1 MSEVVTYQRE
11 GAIGVIAV
19 NYPPV
24 NALSQVMRSGLLA
37 ALDEGQNDADAK
49 ALLLVCEGKTFI
61 AGADIREFGQPMQ
74 EPALPSVVDALES
87 SDKPIIAA
95 IHGTALGGGLEVALG
110 CDYRVALDSARV
122 GLPEVKLGLLPGAGG
137 TQRLPRLAG
146 ARKSLEMITS
156 GDFVPAGDALEAG
169 IVDSVEAGSD
179 SRAVGLAFAQKV
191 VDEGRPVRRVR
202 DLTEKLSVEQGS
214 EVFGEF
220 RASLEK
226 KARGLFAPFK
236 CVDAVEAAFELPFE
250 QGMQRERELFQEC
263 MESPQR
269 AGLVH
274 AFFAEREVSKVPGL
288 PKDTPVR
295 DVERVGIIGA
305 GTMGGGIAM
314 NFANAGIPVRLLE
327 VKQEALDKGLGVIRK
342 NYENS
347 AKKGRITQE
356 QVEQR
361 MALIEPTLSYDDFAD
376 VDLVIEAVF
385 EDMGIKKE
393 IFSTLDRVCRQGAI
407 LASNTSTLDI
417 DEIASATT
425 RPADVV
431 GMHFFSPANVMKLLE
446 NVTGSNTA
454 NDVKATVMTLA
465 KRIGKVSVLV
475 GNCYGF
481 VGNRMIHQRG
491 AEATAL
497 VNEGASPQQVDRVLT
512 DFGFP
517 MGQFAMSDLAGID
530 VGYRIREERRK
541 AGEDI
546 PPNWMDKLV
555 EQGRLGQ
562 KTQAGIYLYEEG
574 NRQPVS
580 DPEVDRLI
588 EQFRE
593 EQGIQAR
600 EIPDRE
606 ILERCMYV
614 MINEAAKILEEGIA
628 ARALDVDVTWIY
640 GYGFPSYRGGPM
652 FWADQVGVEE
662 IRDTVRRFHDTLGG
676 DQWKPAALL
685 ERLANEGSTFAS
697 LNTSNHS

>member
-1 MSEVVTYQRE
+1 M
-11 GAIGVIAV
+11 
-19 NYPPV
+19 
-24 NALSQVMRSGLLA
+24 
-37 ALDEGQNDADAK
+37 
-49 ALLLVCEGKTFI
+49 
-61 AGADIREFGQPMQ
+61 
-74 EPALPSVVDALES
+74 
-87 SDKPIIAA
+87 
-95 IHGTALGGGLEVALG
+95 
-110 CDYRVALDSARV
+110 
-122 GLPEVKLGLLPGAGG
+122 
-137 TQRLPRLAG
+137 
-146 ARKSLEMITS
+146 
-156 GDFVPAGDALEAG
+156 
-169 IVDSVEAGSD
+169 
-179 SRAVGLAFAQKV
+179 
-191 VDEGRPVRRVR
+191 
-202 DLTEKLSVEQGS
+202 
-214 EVFGEF
+214 
-220 RASLEK
+220 
-226 KARGLFAPFK
+226 
-236 CVDAVEAAFELPFE
+236 
-250 QGMQRERELFQEC
+250 
-263 MESPQR
+263 
-269 AGLVH
+269 
-274 AFFAEREVSKVPGL
+274 
-288 PKDTPVR
+288 R

-327 VKQEALDKGLGVIRK
+327 VKQEALDKGLSVIRR

-385 EDMGIKKE
+385 EEMGIKKD
-393 IFSTLDRVCRQGAI
+393 IFSTLDRVCKQGAI

-417 DEIASATT
+417 DEIASATS

-446 NVTGSNTA
+446 NVAGGKTA
-454 NDVKATVMTLA
+454 NDVKATVMSLA
-465 KRIGKVSVLV
+465 KRIGKVGVLV

-481 VGNRMIHQRG
+481 VGNRMLHRRG
-491 AEATAL
+491 AEAIAL

-546 PPNWMDKLV
+546 PPNWTDKLV

-562 KTQAGIYLYEEG
+562 KTQAGIYKYEEG
-574 NRQPVS
+574 NRQPIP

-600 EIPDRE
+600 EVPDQE

-614 MINEAAKILEEGIA
+614 MINEGAKILEEGIA
-628 ARALDVDVTWIY
+628 ARSLDIDVTWIY
-640 GYGFPSYRGGPM
+640 GYGFPAYRGGPM
-652 FWADQVGVEE
+652 FWADQVGVDT

-676 DQWKPAALL
+676 DQWQPAALL
-685 ERLANEGSTFAS
+685 ERLADEGSTFAS
-697 LNTSNHS
+697 LNANTAS